1 MPLPYQHAIPRRVEK
16 QSAPQLTPRGK
27 ESDLANDHLHQ
38 AVHGIHEFQTVHLGP
53 CPSTTVEPPSR
64 PEHSHRQRKDIPLT
78 DQARC
83 FVCVDGAVESVV
95 QRECH
100 RAQSVAQRMAEP
112 QR

>member
-16 QSAPQLTPRGK
+16 QSAHRLVPHGT
-27 ESDLANDHLHQ
+27 ESDPTNDHLNRD
-38 AVHGIHEFQTVHLGP
+38 VRGTHEFQTVHLVP

-64 PEHSHRQRKDIPLT
+64 PEHFHRQRKDIPLG
-78 DQARC
+78 DQVHC
-83 FVCVDGAVESVV
+83 LICVDVAVESVG

-100 RAQSVAQRMAEP
+100 RARCVAQRMAEP